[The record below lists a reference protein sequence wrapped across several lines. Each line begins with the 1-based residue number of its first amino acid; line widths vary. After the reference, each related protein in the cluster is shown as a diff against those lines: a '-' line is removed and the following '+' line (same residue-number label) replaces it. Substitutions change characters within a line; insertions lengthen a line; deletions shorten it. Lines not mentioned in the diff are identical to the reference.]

1 MNKLRDL
8 ESLRAAA
15 IQYRDGGKTQ
25 EALGACR
32 SALELAPDD
41 AQLLALQASLS
52 RRSSHDS
59 ATPLPRPLPHHVADP
74 TVVPSEFEAPTVSG
88 PELDAR
94 ADGRMDAG
102 FETRQIPQFP
112 PDELDDILMPV
123 SGDTADRD
131 DGDTGDMTMDE
142 EADSDL
148 DLIGP
153 RGGVSG
159 RRPASEFFAP
169 IAEAD
174 RPAILARFTLKRVPA
189 GTVIIR
195 RGESNHPLVLVKR
208 GRLDIRVEK
217 PNGMPVQVATVTAGE
232 YIGEGA
238 LLERKP
244 ATANIVAATEAEL
257 LLLAPAAFYE
267 ILSANSALW
276 AELKDRAER
285 RRREHSARL
294 RTNS

>member
-1 MNKLRDL
+1 
-8 ESLRAAA
+8 
-15 IQYRDGGKTQ
+15 
-25 EALGACR
+25 
-32 SALELAPDD
+32 
-41 AQLLALQASLS
+41 
-52 RRSSHDS
+52 
-59 ATPLPRPLPHHVADP
+59 
-74 TVVPSEFEAPTVSG
+74 
-88 PELDAR
+88 
-94 ADGRMDAG
+94 MDAG

-112 PDELDDILMPV
+112 PDELDDLLPV
-123 SGDTADRD
+123 GLDTGDRD

-142 EADSDL
+142 ESEAEI

-169 IAEAD
+169 IAESD
-174 RPAILARFTLKRVPA
+174 RSAILARFTTKRVPA
-189 GTVIIR
+189 GTVVIR

-267 ILSANSALW
+267 ILGANPALW